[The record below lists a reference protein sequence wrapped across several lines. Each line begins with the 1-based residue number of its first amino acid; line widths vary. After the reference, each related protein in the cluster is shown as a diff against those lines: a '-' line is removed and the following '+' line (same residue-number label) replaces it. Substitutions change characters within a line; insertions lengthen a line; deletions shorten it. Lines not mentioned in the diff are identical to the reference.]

1 MSSSTVPALP
11 ALNVTVS
18 LLSPEQGWPRGLCLL
33 DLNVL
38 GELSPKTVVKNSNPA
53 QKCSQG
59 AGQVIG
65 TRGDVEDKRHPLP
78 A

>member
-53 QKCSQG
+53 QKMQPRG
-59 AGQVIG
+59 RAGNRNEG
-65 TRGDVEDKRHPLP
+65 RCGG
-78 A
+78 